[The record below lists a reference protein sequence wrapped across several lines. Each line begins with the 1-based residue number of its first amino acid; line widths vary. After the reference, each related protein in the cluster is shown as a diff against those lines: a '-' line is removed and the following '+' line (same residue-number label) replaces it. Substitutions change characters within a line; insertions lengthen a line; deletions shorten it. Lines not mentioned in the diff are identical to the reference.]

1 LEERGDQARV
11 RSDRPSDR
19 GAWAA
24 PISRAFELA
33 TSIPA
38 DPATLEIHRQTVLY
52 RTRVATYIALAV
64 MPLTILFYMGGARTE
79 LAIASSV
86 LADVAALVVLLLVRI
101 RPLSEK
107 FYHLPFFV
115 LVGIVCSGTEAILL
129 ELTGGA
135 RASSFLFP
143 YFVILFGVATLYP
156 ARLRWAAA
164 ATFMIPL
171 SFLVAEQWVWGG
183 LGAGKPRQDF
193 LLLFEVSCIAIIG
206 NRIVTRA
213 FFREVEQRR
222 ALELANVRLLEIDRV
237 KRDFF
242 ANISHDLRTPLN
254 IIIGP
259 VETVLHQTP
268 ELDDRARRYLEMALR
283 GAKRLDAMIND
294 LLDLARIDSGVA
306 KLKPRREDLRQ
317 LLSAFVE
324 TAEPYAASQ
333 GRHLELAVTDE
344 PCWIDGDRDKL
355 DRVFSNLV
363 ANALKFSPSG
373 STVRLSVEAHDDA
386 VQVAIEDEGPGVAP
400 IDRDRIFARFDR
412 GAKEVRRRVQGA
424 GIGLAVVREFVE
436 LHGGSVYVEDK
447 PEPGARFVVRLPRAS
462 GAPNIV
468 SATESAPVLRTPR
481 PSSLPRPS
489 YSGIPRILLVE
500 DDDESRVF
508 LASELGRGC
517 EVISASDGE
526 SALRLANQRPNVI
539 LMDVNLPGL
548 DGFEACGQLRKL
560 PLTSKVPVIM
570 FSADGDLGTR
580 LRAFDA
586 GADDFLHKPLE
597 PLEIRARIESLL
609 RRTHASARPDV

>member
-1 LEERGDQARV
+1 LGELGDEARA
-11 RSDRPSDR
+11 RSDRPSERR
-19 GAWAA
+19 GWAI
-24 PISRAFELA
+24 PLSRAVELA

-52 RTRVATYIALAV
+52 RTRVATYIALVV
-64 MPLTILFYMGGARTE
+64 MPLTILFYMGGVQPK
-79 LAIASSV
+79 LAIVSSL
-86 LADVAALVVLLLVRI
+86 LADLAALTVLVLVRI
-101 RPLSEK
+101 RALNEK
-107 FYHLPFFV
+107 LYHLPFFV
-115 LVGIVCSGTEAILL
+115 LVGVVCSGTEAILL

-135 RASSFLFP
+135 RASTFIFP

-164 ATFMIPL
+164 ATFMIPI

-259 VETVLHQTP
+259 VETVLRQAP
-268 ELDDRARRYLEMALR
+268 DLDDRARRYLEMALR

-306 KLKPRREDLRQ
+306 KLKARREDLRQ
-317 LLSAFVE
+317 LVTAFVE

-333 GRHLELAVTDE
+333 GRHLDVVVTNE
-344 PCWIDGDRDKL
+344 PCFIDGDRDKL

-373 STVRLSVEAHDDA
+373 TTVRLSVEADENEVRVA
-386 VQVAIEDEGPGVAP
+386 VEDEGPGVP
-400 IDRDRIFARFDR
+400 PNDRDRIFARFDR

-436 LHGGSVYVEDK
+436 LHGGSVSVEDK
-447 PEPGARFVVRLPRAS
+447 PEPGARFVVRLPRA
-462 GAPNIV
+462 P
-468 SATESAPVLRTPR
+468 SAPESLAETEPAQLIRTPP
-481 PSSLPRPS
+481 PSRGPRPT

-560 PLTSKVPVIM
+560 PLTSRVPVIM

-597 PLEIRARIESLL
+597 PLEIRARIDSLL
-609 RRTHASARPDV
+609 RRTYAAAPPDA